1 MANYG
6 HTSEAHY
13 EEKFEFPLWKIIQE
27 YAKKHDCSYVDASE
41 AVLSDYVKTIKYD
54 DEEFENKCVEIR
66 HKELEAVSKEDEA
79 KFGPRLKP

>member
-13 EEKFEFPLWKIIQE
+13 EDKFEFPL
-27 YAKKHDCSYVDASE
+27 
-41 AVLSDYVKTIKYD
+41 

-66 HKELEAVSKEDEA
+66 HKELEAVSKEDES